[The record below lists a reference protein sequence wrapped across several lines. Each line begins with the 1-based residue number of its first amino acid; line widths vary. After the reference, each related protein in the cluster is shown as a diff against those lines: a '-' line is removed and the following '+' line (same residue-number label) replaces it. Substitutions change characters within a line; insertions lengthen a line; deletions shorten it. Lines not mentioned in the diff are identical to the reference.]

1 MEALYL
7 LIPLSVLAVFGI
19 IWLLWRAI
27 DGGQFE
33 DLDGPAHA
41 ILLDDDRPGQVPASP
56 ADPRAK
62 QGESG
67 PV

>member
-7 LIPLSVLAVFGI
+7 LIPLSVIAVFGI
-19 IWLLWRAI
+19 IWVLWRAV

-41 ILLDDDRPGQVPASP
+41 ILLDDDRPRAAPLPSADASQN
-56 ADPRAK
+56 
-62 QGESG
+62 QGEQKSI
-67 PV
+67 

>member
-7 LIPLSVLAVFGI
+7 LIPISVIAVFGI
-19 IWLLWRAI
+19 IWVLWRAI

-41 ILLDDDRPGQVPASP
+41 ILLDDDRPRVAPSTDSQQN
-56 ADPRAK
+56 
-62 QGESG
+62 QGETKSI
-67 PV
+67 